1 MARKATIPYYT
12 ALLLLLPNLAIALT
26 PSEAQQI
33 EWQKPRPFLG
43 PQPTLVL
50 MVDFSDIKFRLSM
63 SQVEQIVKTV
73 DNFIRGSS
81 YGKTWLEYYIHPK
94 VITLPKPMNYY
105 GGPSPGAQRGDNDE
119 RLNEYHWTVI
129 KYAKERERIDLTRF
143 KHVIV
148 VHAGGDEAVSHNPN
162 DIWSH
167 CFPSKGLQILIEQ
180 FGFDAVESELRRR
193 GYDWYVDIFMHR
205 RPDGSGHLLSGIET
219 VAEADRPSVMMHEFT
234 HSMWIS
240 DHYVYA
246 KDGYSGGSEV
256 GVWTNMD
263 YGSHLDPPVDI
274 DGWSKYILGWIET
287 IEVKGSG
294 EYTIHTLDKK
304 DEPHGLII
312 PIDDEEYYFI
322 HARRPR
328 GQDAALPGPGVLL
341 FRINKYVRNNVEGE
355 PFFIRLFDANPNTPP
370 ECSNFP
376 KEAIRLCE
384 GFDAP
389 FYSDRGYRGSYS
401 FRLGRFAIN
410 LLTSEFTSDEGW
422 VFKVVDFDESAG
434 VARISINLGGSQS
447 PTTTQTETRTET
459 ATTHVETRTVTRTVT
474 GTVIQTVYTTQTVI
488 GETTTTVIVTVT
500 TAPPPRQTDFTDY
513 ISIAV
518 VLAGLL
524 AAMALII
531 TRRGRGKPFPPPPP
545 PPPYR

>member
-1 MARKATIPYYT
+1 MTRKPVILRYT
-12 ALLLLLPNLAIALT
+12 VLALLLLNLTIAPT
-26 PSEAQQI
+26 PSEAQQGEKV

-43 PQPTLVL
+43 AQPTLVL
-50 MVDFSDIKFRLSM
+50 MVDFTDVRFGLST
-63 SQVEQIVKTV
+63 SQVEQIAKTV

-94 VITLPKPMNYY
+94 VIKLPKPMTYY
-105 GGPSPGAQRGDNDE
+105 SAPGSGDQRGDNYE
-119 RLNEYHWTVI
+119 RITEYHLTVI

-148 VHAGGDEAVSHNPN
+148 VHAGSDEAASGNPN

-167 CFPSKGLQILIEQ
+167 CNCVPPKILEMLIEQ
-180 FGFDAVESELRRR
+180 YGFDTVESELRRQ
-193 GYDWYVDIFMHR
+193 GYSWVVDLFMHR

-219 VAEADRPSVMMHEFT
+219 VAEEDMPSVMMHEFT

-240 DHYVYA
+240 DHYVYS
-246 KDGYSGGSEV
+246 KDGYSVGSEV

-263 YGSHLDPPVDI
+263 YGPFLDPPVDI
-274 DGWSKYILGWIET
+274 DGWSKYLLGWVEP

-304 DEPHGLII
+304 DEPHALII
-312 PIDDEEYYFI
+312 PINDEEYYFM
-322 HARRPR
+322 HARRPQ

-341 FRINKYVRNNVEGE
+341 FRINKYVDRNVEGE

-370 ECSNFP
+370 ECRDFS
-376 KEAIRLCE
+376 KEAVRLCE
-384 GFDAP
+384 GLDAP
-389 FYSDRGYRGSYS
+389 FYSDRGYRGS
-401 FRLGRFAIN
+401 FGRFAIN

-422 VFKVVDFDESAG
+422 VFKVIDFDESAG
-434 VARISINLGGSQS
+434 VARISINLGSQL
-447 PTTTQTETRTET
+447 PTTTQTETRTDT
-459 ATTHVETRTVTRTVT
+459 ATTRGETRTVTRTVT

-488 GETTTTVIVTVT
+488 GETTTTLVVTVT
-500 TAPPPRQTDFTDY
+500 TAPPPRQAEFTDY
-513 ISIAV
+513 ISIAI
-518 VLAGLL
+518 VLAALL

-531 TRRGRGKPFPPPPP
+531 TRRGRERPLPPPP